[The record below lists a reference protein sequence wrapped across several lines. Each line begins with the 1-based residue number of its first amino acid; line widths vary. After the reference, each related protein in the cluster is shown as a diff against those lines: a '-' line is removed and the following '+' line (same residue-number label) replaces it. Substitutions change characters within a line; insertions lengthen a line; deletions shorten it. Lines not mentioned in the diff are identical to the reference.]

1 MIFVCLSFS
10 AHILSG
16 LIIFLLITILIS
28 CLLSSYSF
36 SALAENFN
44 DNCVT
49 GAAVTLKRITSPDE
63 ALTDQAK
70 READFYGQKVLDLD
84 KEFRSYYLAKELRE
98 ADETGAIPK
107 TQIYQFLNSK
117 RNPTT
122 ENPKQP
128 NSTTYMVP
136 TLPSNDTEFF
146 KNCKSLACDRMFE
159 TQSINWNIFHM
170 PFHRSNQWIRH
181 EMGRSQHMLAV
192 LLFSSGRNHGHHRMD
207 CSHFNQ
213 STWGRTKIV
222 YVRIEFFNVCIENGF
237 FYYFSSLVSLFAYF
251 SLNWNVS

>member
-1 MIFVCLSFS
+1 MFVSFS
-10 AHILSG
+10 VSFFLSAFLTEHILSG

-49 GAAVTLKRITSPDE
+49 GAVVTLKRITSPNE

-70 READFYGQKVLDLD
+70 READFYGQKVHDLE

-117 RNPTT
+117 REPTT
-122 ENPKQP
+122 ENAIQP

-136 TLPSNDTEFF
+136 ALPSNDTEFF
-146 KNCKSLACDRMFE
+146 KNCE
-159 TQSINWNIFHM
+159 
-170 PFHRSNQWIRH
+170 
-181 EMGRSQHMLAV
+181 
-192 LLFSSGRNHGHHRMD
+192 
-207 CSHFNQ
+207 
-213 STWGRTKIV
+213 
-222 YVRIEFFNVCIENGF
+222 
-237 FYYFSSLVSLFAYF
+237 LFALGSCSRCNQLCVTPIY
-251 SLNWNVS
+251 LLKH